1 MSTWIRTYNGGLM
14 RESSISRIMPEA
26 LDDILAKTLQTL
38 APEMSNNDLEE
49 ARGLIEEMIVLGLG
63 LPPDSE
69 LRPWLIVAQTAHH
82 EKDSLGT
89 VLDMADT
96 QTEAITR
103 CNQIVQM
110 QLIGDI
116 NEVEEAYREHIDDL
130 VTELAQAN
138 ERAAQYEA
146 GLRKIAGV
154 DSYGIAASVAEEALG
169 ER

>member
-14 RESSISRIMPEA
+14 RESSISRIHPLAIEA
-26 LDDILAKTLQTL
+26 VLSRMAKEKMFEIPDELR
-38 APEMSNNDLEE
+38 EMFDKLLV
-49 ARGLIEEMIVLGLG
+49 AALG
-63 LPPDSE
+63 LPE
-69 LRPWLIVAQTAHH
+69 GTTIKPWLIVALTETQDTG
-82 EKDSLGT
+82 STGT

-96 QTEAITR
+96 QAEAITR